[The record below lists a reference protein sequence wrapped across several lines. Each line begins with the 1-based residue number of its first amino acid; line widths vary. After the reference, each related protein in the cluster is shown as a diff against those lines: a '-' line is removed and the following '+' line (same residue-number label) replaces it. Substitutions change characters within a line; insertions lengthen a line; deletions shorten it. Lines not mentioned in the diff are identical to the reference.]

1 MNNDPIEGPLRDALA
16 AHAQKFSASPD
27 AWQQVQAKDAS
38 LSRLR
43 PGRSGPPGVGWLA
56 RHSGFVIPAAA
67 AAAVAAVA
75 LGAAALGHGFSG
87 TTGQGAPAHPAAGKP
102 TRGSTPVWCAGQCG
116 PPYELMVLFQPG
128 TTHAAAQQLL
138 TSCTNHNPV
147 VIRVG
152 PLGVDPAGLSRA
164 FIYTQVFGPRNPS
177 RTAAGL
183 LTCLRHSSL
192 TYEVG
197 WPD

>member
-1 MNNDPIEGPLRDALA
+1 MNNHPIEGRLRDALA
-16 AHAQKFSASPD
+16 AHAKTFSAGPD
-27 AWQQVQAKDAS
+27 AWQHAVAKDAG

-43 PGRSGPPGVGWLA
+43 RGRSGARGAGWLA
-56 RHSGFVIPAAA
+56 RHRALVIPAAA
-67 AAAVAAVA
+67 AAAVAVVA
-75 LGAAALGHGFSG
+75 LSAAALAHGFSG
-87 TTGQGAPAHPAAGKP
+87 TTGPGAAVQSAAAKP
-102 TRGSTPVWCAGQCG
+102 TSGSTLVPCAGQCG

-138 TSCTNHNPV
+138 TSCTDHNPV

-177 RTAAGL
+177 RTAGL

>member
-1 MNNDPIEGPLRDALA
+1 MNNHPIERRLRNAIA
-16 AHAQKFSASPD
+16 ARAETFSASPD
-27 AWQQVQAKDAS
+27 AWQHVQAKDAG
-38 LSRLR
+38 LSRHRRGGSGL
-43 PGRSGPPGVGWLA
+43 PGAGWLVQH
-56 RHSGFVIPAAA
+56 RTFVIPAAA

-75 LGAAALGHGFSG
+75 LSAAALAHGFSG
-87 TTGQGAPAHPAAGKP
+87 TTGPGAAVQSAAAKPAS
-102 TRGSTPVWCAGQCG
+102 GSTLVPCAGQCG

-128 TTHAAAQQLL
+128 TSHAAAQQLL
-138 TSCTNHNPV
+138 TSCTDQNPV

-152 PLGVDPAGLSRA
+152 PLGVDPSGLSRA
-164 FIYTQVFGPRNPS
+164 FIYTQVFGPSNPS
-177 RTAAGL
+177 RTAGL